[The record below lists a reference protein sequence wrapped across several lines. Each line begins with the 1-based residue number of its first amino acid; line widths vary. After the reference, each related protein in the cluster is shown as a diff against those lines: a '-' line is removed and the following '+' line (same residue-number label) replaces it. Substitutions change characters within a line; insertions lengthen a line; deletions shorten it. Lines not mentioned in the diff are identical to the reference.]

1 MKSMSTLKTEQGTT
15 AHRPVIAG
23 RDHVAAAGHYMSAQ
37 AALAVLE
44 AGGNAIDAGVAAGI
58 ATGVL
63 EGIHV
68 SVAGVAPILIYIA
81 ETKQVTT
88 ISGLGTWPRKASA
101 AYFLEKHGGRIPT
114 GIERTVVPSAPDAWI
129 TALERFGTM
138 SFGEVAASAIRIARD
153 GFPVYPYMH
162 RFIARNQAKLASY
175 PSTAAI
181 YLPGGQVPKT
191 GDVFVQSDLA
201 RTLQYMAD
209 EERAASGRGR
219 VAGLDAAR
227 QAFYKGDIARRIL
240 AFHEAHGGLLTARD
254 LAEFRVGVEPALT
267 GRFANM
273 QVYTC
278 GPWCQGPMLLQELA
292 LLDAE
297 ELRALGHNSPG
308 YVHQLTEAIKLAA
321 ADREAY
327 YGDPRFVDVPMEA
340 LLSEAYSRQRR
351 AMINPDRA
359 IPGMPPA
366 GQPTATAQPVEEAG
380 LGARRTDAMERSL
393 LDTSYLCAVDKW
405 GNAFSATPS
414 DGNTESPIIPGTGF
428 VASGRGSQSRADPAH
443 PSSVAPGKRP
453 RLTPNPALAIF
464 DDGSVMPFGTPG
476 GDVQTQAM
484 LQCLLNVALF
494 DMDMQS
500 AIEAPRFSSY
510 SFPSSFAP
518 NDYQPGLLRIEN
530 RIDAETGEVL
540 ARQGHRV
547 EWWPDYTWQAG
558 SICMIRHDA
567 GSDVKF
573 GAADPRRTAYAVG
586 W

>member
-1 MKSMSTLKTEQGTT
+1 MPQTDFKTT

-23 RDHVAAAGHYMSAQ
+23 GQHVVAAGHYMAAQ
-37 AALAVLE
+37 AGLAMLE
-44 AGGNAIDAGVAAGI
+44 AGGNAVDAGVAAGI

-68 SVAGVAPILIYIA
+68 SVAGVAPILIYLA
-81 ETKQVTT
+81 ETKRIAT

-101 AYFLEKHGGRIPT
+101 AYFQKKHGGKIPT
-114 GIERTVVPSAPDAWI
+114 GVERTVVPAAPDAWI
-129 TALERFGTM
+129 TALEQFGTM
-138 SFGEVAASAIRIARD
+138 SFGEVAASAIRIARE

-162 RFIARNQAKLASY
+162 KFLTKHQAKIASY

-181 YLPGGQVPKT
+181 YLPGGRVPRT
-191 GDVFVQSDLA
+191 GEMFVQSDLA
-201 RTLQYMAD
+201 ATLQYMAD
-209 EERAASGRGR
+209 EEKAAAGRGR
-219 VAGLDAAR
+219 ESGLDAAR
-227 QAFYKGDIARRIL
+227 QAFYRGDIARKIL
-240 AFHEAHGGLLTARD
+240 AFHEAKGGMMTAED
-254 LAEFRVGVEPALT
+254 LAGFRVGIEPALM
-267 GRFANM
+267 GRFAGM

-292 LLDAE
+292 LLDPE

-340 LLSEAYSRQRR
+340 LLSEGYSRERR
-351 AMINPDRA
+351 AMIDPDRA
-359 IPGMPPA
+359 MPEMPPA
-366 GQPTATAQPVEEAG
+366 GRPNAAAKPVEEAG
-380 LGARRTDAMERSL
+380 LKARRTEVFERSM
-393 LDTSYLCAVDKW
+393 LDTSYLCAIDRW

-414 DGNTESPIIPGTGF
+414 DGNTEAPVIPGTGF
-428 VASGRGSQSRADPAH
+428 VASGRGSQSRADPKH

-453 RLTPNPALAIF
+453 RLTPNPALAVF

-484 LQCLLNVALF
+484 LQCLLNVSLF
-494 DMDMQS
+494 GMDMQS
-500 AIEAPRFSSY
+500 AVEAPRFSSY

-518 NDYQPGLLRIEN
+518 NDYQPGVLRIES
-530 RIDAETGEVL
+530 RVAPETGEAL
-540 ARQGHRV
+540 ARAGHIV
-547 EWWPDYTWQAG
+547 QWWPDYTWEAG

-567 GSDVKF
+567 RSGVKF
-573 GAADPRRTAYAVG
+573 GAADPRRSAYAVG